1 MIITEYTDIQHQ
13 TSAAVAVVGLF
24 DGVHLTHM
32 KAMSEAVGMAH
43 AAGAQTIAVV
53 LRAAEQTSESH
64 RCLTTHDEQMQILEQ
79 CGADICVLAPTPSAD
94 TLPELV
100 ESLLKK
106 RLCATDVFLADT
118 DWTDAQQS
126 EVVRQL
132 ADSCERENI
141 TLHTAVPVCIDGAE
155 VNRHAICEQLT
166 AGDVAGAMR
175 MLGRPYMLSG
185 IVVGG
190 QRKGRELGFPTAN
203 MSFSGIQKIIPRRG
217 VYATEA
223 SIGTQE
229 HRYAAMTNIG
239 MRPTFDGNSMTVET
253 HLFDFSEEIYGEK
266 LYVSFVSHVR
276 DERRFESV
284 ADLVS
289 QLQADEEKIRG
300 KEKSHLLAEFC
311 YNPYNQ

>member
-1 MIITEYTDIQHQ
+1 MIITKHTDIQHQ
-13 TSAAVAVVGLF
+13 TSAAVVAVGLF
-24 DGVHLTHM
+24 DGVHLTHL
-32 KAMSEAVGMAH
+32 KVMSEAVSMAH
-43 AAGAQTIAVV
+43 ATGAQTIAVV
-53 LRAAEQTSESH
+53 LRAAEQTPEAH

-79 CGADICVLAPTPSAD
+79 CGADICVIAPSPSAD

-141 TLHTAVPVCIDGAE
+141 TLHTSAPVCINGTE
-155 VNRHAICEQLT
+155 VNRFAICEQLI

-203 MSFSGIQKIIPRRG
+203 MSLSGIKKIIPRRG

-223 SIGTQE
+223 SIGTLGK
-229 HRYAAMTNIG
+229 RYSAMTNIG

-253 HLFDFSEEIYGEK
+253 HLFDFSEDIYGEN
-266 LYVSFVSHVR
+266 LYVSFVCHVR

-289 QLQADEEKIRG
+289 QLQADEAIIRG
-300 KEKSHLLAEFC
+300 RNKEKAKLRQLE
-311 YNPYNQ
+311 

>member
-1 MIITEYTDIQHQ
+1 MIITEHTDIQHQ
-13 TSAAVAVVGLF
+13 TSAAVVAVGLF

-32 KAMSEAVGMAH
+32 KVMSEAVSMAH
-43 AAGAQTIAVV
+43 AAGAQIIVV
-53 LRAAEQTSESH
+53 IFRAAEQTS
-64 RCLTTHDEQMQILEQ
+64 LTTHDEQMQILEQ
-79 CGADICVLAPTPSAD
+79 CGADICVIAPTPSAD

-100 ESLLKK
+100 ERLLKK

-118 DWTDAQQS
+118 DWTDDSQS
-126 EVVRQL
+126 EIEYML

-141 TLHTAVPVCIDGAE
+141 RLHTSAPVCINGTE
-155 VNRHAICEQLT
+155 VNRFAICEQLT

-203 MSFSGIQKIIPRRG
+203 MSLSDIKKIIPRRG

-223 SIGTQE
+223 SIGTLGK
-229 HRYAAMTNIG
+229 RYSAMTNIG

-266 LYVSFVSHVR
+266 LYVSFVCHVR

-289 QLQADEEKIRG
+289 QLQADEAIIRG
-300 KEKSHLLAEFC
+300 RNKD
-311 YNPYNQ
+311 

>member
-1 MIITEYTDIQHQ
+1 MIITEHTDIQHQ

-32 KAMSEAVGMAH
+32 KVMSEAVGMAH
-43 AAGAQTIAVV
+43 ATGAQTIAVV
-53 LRAAEQTSESH
+53 LRAAEQT
-64 RCLTTHDEQMQILEQ
+64 CLTAHDEQMQILEQ
-79 CGADICVLAPTPSAD
+79 CGADICVLALSPSTD
-94 TLPELV
+94 TLPEMV
-100 ESLLKK
+100 RGLLKE

-118 DWTDAQQS
+118 DWTDDSQS
-126 EVVRQL
+126 EIEYML

-141 TLHTAVPVCIDGAE
+141 RLHTSAPVCINGTE
-155 VNRHAICEQLT
+155 VNRFAICEQLI

-203 MSFSGIQKIIPRRG
+203 MSLSGIQKIIPRRG

-253 HLFDFSEEIYGEK
+253 HLFDFSEDIYGEK
-266 LYVSFVSHVR
+266 LYVSFVCHVR

-300 KEKSHLLAEFC
+300 RNKD
-311 YNPYNQ
+311 